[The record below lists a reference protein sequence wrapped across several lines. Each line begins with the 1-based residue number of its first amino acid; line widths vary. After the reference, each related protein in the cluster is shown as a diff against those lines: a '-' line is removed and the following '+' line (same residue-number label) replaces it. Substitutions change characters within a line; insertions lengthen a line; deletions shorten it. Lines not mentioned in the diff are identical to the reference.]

1 MSKKIRRAQPLLPG
15 ETGRFAAIVSAVI
28 LFLAVTPILTM
39 IVMSFSGSA
48 NLDFPPSS
56 YSLQWYK
63 AAWQTFVSPDESD
76 VLSLGKAMTTSL
88 MVACLT
94 MVFAT
99 LIAVPASY
107 ALTRCEFRGKAF
119 AMQLMS
125 LPLVFPMVVLG
136 LALLLV
142 FDSLPFHLSTS
153 RLVIAH
159 VILAL
164 PFVIKNCTASMMTI
178 GSEVE
183 EAARM
188 LGASPTRAIVD
199 VVVPLMKSGILAG
212 MLLAFIVSFNEFTVT
227 YFLYN
232 IDVMTV
238 PIWMYSRT
246 VSSLDPTVFS
256 FAVLI
261 VLIDFVLIW
270 ALEKLV
276 GEGGVSF

>member
-1 MSKKIRRAQPLLPG
+1 
-15 ETGRFAAIVSAVI
+15 
-28 LFLAVTPILTM
+28 M
-39 IVMSFSGSA
+39 IVMSFSGAA

-56 YSLQWYK
+56 YSLQWYR
-63 AAWQTFVSPDESD
+63 AAWQTFVSPDASD
-76 VLSLGKAMTTSL
+76 VLSLGKAMATSL
-88 MVACLT
+88 WVACLT
-94 MVFAT
+94 MILAT
-99 LIAVPASY
+99 IVAVPASY
-107 ALTRCEFRGKAF
+107 ALTRCEFRGKGVAL
-119 AMQLMS
+119 QLMS

-136 LALLLV
+136 LALLLI
-142 FDSLPFHLSTS
+142 FDSLPFQMNTS

-164 PFVIKNCTASMMTI
+164 PFVVKNCTAAMMSI
-178 GSEVE
+178 GTEVE
-183 EAARM
+183 EAAQM
-188 LGASPTRAIVD
+188 LGASPTRAIFD

>member
-1 MSKKIRRAQPLLPG
+1 MSNPFRSHAALPG
-15 ETGRFAAIVSAVI
+15 ETGRFAMILSGVI
-28 LFLAVTPILTM
+28 LLLAVLPILTM
-39 IVMSFSGSA
+39 IVMSFSGAS

-56 YSLQWYK
+56 FSLQWYE
-63 AAWQTFVSPDESD
+63 AAWRTFVSPDASD
-76 VLSLGKAMTTSL
+76 VLSLGQALGTSL
-88 MVACLT
+88 LVSCLT
-94 MVFAT
+94 MLLAT
-99 LIAVPASY
+99 LVAVPASY
-107 ALTRCEFRGKAF
+107 ALTRCEFRGKAV
-119 AMQLMS
+119 ALQLMS

-142 FDSLPFHLSTS
+142 FDSLPFHMDTS

-164 PFVIKNCTASMMTI
+164 PFVAKNCTAAMVSI
-178 GSEVE
+178 GTEVE
-183 EAARM
+183 EAAQM
-188 LGASPTRAIVD
+188 LGASPTRAILD
-199 VVVPLMKSGILAG
+199 VVVPLMRSGILAG

-261 VLIDFVLIW
+261 VLIDFALIW

-276 GEGGVSF
+276 GDGGVSF